1 MNRIA
6 QKLQSTARRKY
17 RVRSVVSGTAER
29 PRLTVTIS
37 NKHVSAQLI
46 DDTAHKTL
54 VAVSTVGQKDDSGTM
69 TEKAIKVGT
78 DVAKKAKAAKI
89 KAVVFDRNGKLYHG
103 RIKALAD
110 AARAEGLEFQHG
122 SFKQS

>member
-6 QKLQSTARRKY
+6 QALKNTRQRKN
-17 RVRSVVSGTAER
+17 RIRSVVSGTAQR
-29 PRLTVTIS
+29 PRLTVSIS

-54 VAVSTVGQKDDSGTM
+54 AAVSTVGQKESTGTM
-69 TEKAIKVGT
+69 TEKAVGIGT
-78 DVAKKAKAAKI
+78 EIAKKAKAAKI

-103 RIKALAD
+103 RIKALAN
-110 AARAEGLEFQHG
+110 AARAEGLEF
-122 SFKQS
+122 